1 MTTTVALDVSW
12 ADLDVLTMRLAGQIR
27 GMGIPDV
34 IVGVLRGGIVPAV
47 MLAHRL
53 GVRDVRAVAATRT
66 LAEGPGAA
74 KTATPF
80 LTMPGSV
87 GELHDLDVL
96 VVDDVAGSG
105 DTLRAVSSIVASH
118 TLGRLREAV
127 LVVNVVNWVASNPEQ
142 PDPCRVLDLIGTT
155 CAGWVRFPWE
165 PS

>member
-12 ADLDVLTMRLAGQIR
+12 ADLDDLTMRLASQIR
-27 GMGIPDV
+27 DTGIPDV

-66 LAEGPGAA
+66 LADGPSAA
-74 KTATPF
+74 KTTIPL
-80 LTMPGSV
+80 LTMPDSI
-87 GELHDLDVL
+87 GELHGLDVL

-118 TLGRLREAV
+118 TLARLREAV
-127 LVVNVVNWVASNPEQ
+127 LVVNVVNWVAGNPQQ
-142 PDPCRVLDLIGTT
+142 PDPCRVLNLIGTT
-155 CAGWVRFPWE
+155 CEGWVRFPWE
-165 PS
+165 LS